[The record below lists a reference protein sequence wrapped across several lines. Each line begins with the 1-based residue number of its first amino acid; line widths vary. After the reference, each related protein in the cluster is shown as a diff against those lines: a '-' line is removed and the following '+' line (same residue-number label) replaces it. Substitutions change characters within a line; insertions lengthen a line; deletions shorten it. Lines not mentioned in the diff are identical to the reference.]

1 MTPLQ
6 KQSYNL
12 WFNHIANL
20 VMQWSKEKPANKEL
34 RNFIQGMTEIGQYVN
49 SLNVENN
56 VLTKRI
62 GLIREEKNKQLI
74 SLNRQIEDLENK
86 LKKYDI

>member
-20 VMQWSKEKPANKEL
+20 VMQWSKQKPANKEL

-49 SLNVENN
+49 ALNVENN

-86 LKKYDI
+86 LKQYDI

>member
-86 LKKYDI
+86 LKQYEI

>member
-20 VMQWSKEKPANKEL
+20 VMQWSKEKPANTDLK
-34 RNFIQGMTEIGQYVN
+34 NIVQGMTEIGQYVN
-49 SLNVENN
+49 GLTVENT
-56 VLTKRI
+56 VLTRRI
-62 GLIREEKNKQLI
+62 DLIREEKNKQLI
-74 SLNRQIEDLENK
+74 MFKEQIEKLEND
-86 LKKYDI
+86 LKNYKI

>member
-1 MTPLQ
+1 MTLLQ

-20 VMQWSKEKPANKEL
+20 VMEWSKQKPANTDLK
-34 RNFIQGMTEIGQYVN
+34 NMVQGMTEIGQYVN
-49 SLNVENN
+49 GLNVENE
-56 VLTKRI
+56 VLKKRFAM
-62 GLIREEKNKQLI
+62 LRADKNKQL
-74 SLNRQIEDLENK
+74 LQMKEQIEYLQND

>member
-1 MTPLQ
+1 MTLLQ

-12 WFNHIANL
+12 WFNHIADK
-20 VMQWSKEKPANKEL
+20 VMEWSKQKPANKEL

-49 SLNVENN
+49 ALNVENN

-62 GLIREEKNKQLI
+62 SLIREEKNKQLI

>member
-20 VMQWSKEKPANKEL
+20 IMQWSKEKPANTDLK
-34 RNFIQGMTEIGQYVN
+34 NIVQGLTEIGQYVN
-49 SLNVENN
+49 GLTVENT
-56 VLTKRI
+56 VLTRRI
-62 GLIREEKNKQLI
+62 DLIREEKNKQLI
-74 SLNRQIEDLENK
+74 QFKEQIENLEND
-86 LKKYDI
+86 LKNYKI

>member
-12 WFNHIANL
+12 WFNHIADK
-20 VMQWSKEKPANKEL
+20 VMEWSKQKPANKEL

-74 SLNRQIEDLENK
+74 NLNRQIEDLENK
-86 LKKYDI
+86 LKKYEI

>member
-20 VMQWSKEKPANKEL
+20 VMQWSKEKPANTDLK
-34 RNFIQGMTEIGQYVN
+34 NIVQGMTEIGQYVN
-49 SLNVENN
+49 GLSVENT

-74 SLNRQIEDLENK
+74 QFKEQIENLENE
-86 LKKYDI
+86 LKNYKI

>member
-12 WFNHIANL
+12 WFNHIASL
-20 VMQWSKEKPANKEL
+20 VMQWSKQKPANKEL

-49 SLNVENN
+49 ALNVENN
-56 VLTKRI
+56 VLTRRI

-86 LKKYDI
+86 LKKYEI

>member
-20 VMQWSKEKPANKEL
+20 IMQWSKEKPANTDLK
-34 RNFIQGMTEIGQYVN
+34 NIVQGMTEIGQYVN
-49 SLNVENN
+49 ALNVENS

-62 GLIREEKNKQLI
+62 GIIRDEKNKQLI
-74 SLNRQIEDLENK
+74 GLNKQIEDLENK
-86 LKKYDI
+86 LKQYEI

>member
-1 MTPLQ
+1 MTLLQ

-20 VMQWSKEKPANKEL
+20 VMEWSKQKPANKDL
-34 RNFIQGMTEIGQYVN
+34 KNFIQGMNEIGQYVN
-49 SLNVENN
+49 ALNIENS

-62 GLIREEKNKQLI
+62 AIIREEKNKTLI
-74 SLNRQIEDLENK
+74 SLNKQIEDLENK
-86 LKKYDI
+86 LKQYEI

>member
-20 VMQWSKEKPANKEL
+20 VVQWSKEKPANTDLK
-34 RNFIQGMTEIGQYVN
+34 NIVQGMTEIGQYVN
-49 SLNVENN
+49 GLSVENT

-62 GLIREEKNKQLI
+62 DLIREEKNKQLI
-74 SLNRQIEDLENK
+74 SLNKQIEELQND

>member
-20 VMQWSKEKPANKEL
+20 VMQWSKEKSANTDLK
-34 RNFIQGMTEIGQYVN
+34 NIVQGMTEIGQYVN
-49 SLNVENN
+49 GLTVEND
-56 VLTKRI
+56 VLKRRFD
-62 GLIREEKNKQLI
+62 LLRADKNKQLI
-74 SLNRQIEDLENK
+74 SLKEQIENLQND

>member
-1 MTPLQ
+1 MTLLQ

-12 WFNHIANL
+12 WFNHIADR
-20 VMQWSKEKPANKEL
+20 VMEWSKQKPANKEL

-49 SLNVENN
+49 ALNVENN

>member
-1 MTPLQ
+1 MTLLQ

-20 VMQWSKEKPANKEL
+20 VMEWSKQKPANKDL
-34 RNFIQGMTEIGQYVN
+34 KNFIQGMNEIGQYVN
-49 SLNVENN
+49 ALNIENS

-62 GLIREEKNKQLI
+62 AIIREEKNKTLI
-74 SLNRQIEDLENK
+74 DLNKQIQDLENK
-86 LKKYDI
+86 LKQYDI

>member
-1 MTPLQ
+1 MTLLQ

-20 VMQWSKEKPANKEL
+20 VMEWSKEKPANTDLK
-34 RNFIQGMTEIGQYVN
+34 NIVQGMTEIGQYVN
-49 SLNVENN
+49 ALNIENS

-62 GLIREEKNKQLI
+62 AIIREEKNKTLI
-74 SLNRQIEDLENK
+74 DLNKQIQDLENK
-86 LKKYDI
+86 LKQYDI

>member
-12 WFNHIANL
+12 WFNHIANT
-20 VMQWSKEKPANKEL
+20 VIEWSKQKPANTDLK
-34 RNFIQGMTEIGQYVN
+34 NMVQGMTEIGQYVN
-49 SLNVENN
+49 GLSVENT

-62 GLIREEKNKQLI
+62 DLIREEKNKQLI
-74 SLNRQIEDLENK
+74 SLNKQIEELQND
-86 LKKYDI
+86 LKKYEI

>member
-20 VMQWSKEKPANKEL
+20 IMQWSKEKPANTDLK
-34 RNFIQGMTEIGQYVN
+34 NIVQGMTEIGQYVN
-49 SLNVENN
+49 ALNVENT
-56 VLTKRI
+56 VLTRRI

-74 SLNRQIEDLENK
+74 MFKEQIEKLEND
-86 LKKYDI
+86 LKQYEI

>member
-20 VMQWSKEKPANKEL
+20 IMQWSKEKPANTDLK
-34 RNFIQGMTEIGQYVN
+34 NIVQGLTEIGQYVN
-49 SLNVENN
+49 GLTVENT
-56 VLTKRI
+56 VLTRRI
-62 GLIREEKNKQLI
+62 DLIREEKNKQLI
-74 SLNRQIEDLENK
+74 MFKKQIEKLEND

>member
-20 VMQWSKEKPANKEL
+20 IMQWSKEKPANTDLK
-34 RNFIQGMTEIGQYVN
+34 NMVQGMTEIGQYVN
-49 SLNVENN
+49 GLSVENT
-56 VLTKRI
+56 VLTRRI
-62 GLIREEKNKQLI
+62 DLIREEKNKQLI
-74 SLNRQIEDLENK
+74 MFKKQIEKLENE
-86 LKKYDI
+86 LKKYEI

>member
-20 VMQWSKEKPANKEL
+20 VMQWSKEKPANTDLK
-34 RNFIQGMTEIGQYVN
+34 NMVQGMTEIGQYVN
-49 SLNVENN
+49 GLTVEND
-56 VLTKRI
+56 VLKRRFD
-62 GLIREEKNKQLI
+62 LLRADKNKQLI
-74 SLNRQIEDLENK
+74 MFKEQIEKLEND

>member
-20 VMQWSKEKPANKEL
+20 IMEWSKEKPANTDLK
-34 RNFIQGMTEIGQYVN
+34 NIVQGMTEIGQYVN
-49 SLNVENN
+49 GLNVENT
-56 VLTKRI
+56 VLARRI
-62 GLIREEKNKQLI
+62 SLIREEKNKQLI
-74 SLNRQIEDLENK
+74 SLNKQIEELQND
-86 LKKYDI
+86 LKKYEI

>member
-20 VMQWSKEKPANKEL
+20 VMQWSKEKPANTDLK
-34 RNFIQGMTEIGQYVN
+34 NIVQGLTEIGQYVN
-49 SLNVENN
+49 GLTVENT
-56 VLTKRI
+56 VLTRRI
-62 GLIREEKNKQLI
+62 DLIREEKNKQLI
-74 SLNRQIEDLENK
+74 MFKKQIEKLEND
-86 LKKYDI
+86 LKQYEI

>member
-20 VMQWSKEKPANKEL
+20 IMQWSKEKPANTDLK
-34 RNFIQGMTEIGQYVN
+34 NIVQGLTEIGQYVN
-49 SLNVENN
+49 GLSVENT
-56 VLTKRI
+56 VLTRRI
-62 GLIREEKNKQLI
+62 DLIREEKNKQLI
-74 SLNRQIEDLENK
+74 MFKKQIEKLENE
-86 LKKYDI
+86 LKKYEI

>member
-20 VMQWSKEKPANKEL
+20 IMQWSKEKPANTDLK
-34 RNFIQGMTEIGQYVN
+34 NIVQGMTEIGQYVN
-49 SLNVENN
+49 GLSVENT
-56 VLTKRI
+56 VLTRRI
-62 GLIREEKNKQLI
+62 DLIREEKNKQLI
-74 SLNRQIEDLENK
+74 MFKKQIEKLEND
-86 LKKYDI
+86 LKKYEI